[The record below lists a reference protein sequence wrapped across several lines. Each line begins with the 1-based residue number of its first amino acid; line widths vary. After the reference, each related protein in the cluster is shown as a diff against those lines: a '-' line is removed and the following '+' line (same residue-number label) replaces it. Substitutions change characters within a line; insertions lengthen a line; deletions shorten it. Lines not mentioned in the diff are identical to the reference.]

1 MPGEREGAMEYIYER
16 NRMGFL
22 MELTRDF
29 RVVVR
34 TAIPEGAAA
43 LPPCGSHAR
52 RACPECYRK
61 RGRA

>member
-1 MPGEREGAMEYIYER
+1 MEYIYER